1 MSYVFYNPNPA
12 GKFVGDCV
20 IRAVSKI
27 EGSSWEDTFTEIT
40 LEAFRLY
47 DMPSSNYVWGS
58 YLKSK
63 GYVRKNIPDTCPD
76 CYTIKDFCKDYPT
89 GKYIVATGTHVA
101 AVVSGSVWDSWDSSD
116 EVVIYF
122 WEKKE

>member
-40 LEAFRLY
+40 LEAFRLC